1 MCACAHVR
9 AVIDEKLI
17 DKIDSKLGLVE
28 KVLME
33 SEARNLAALQKK
45 SSPTGGS
52 SARVSVA
59 KYQVS

>member
-1 MCACAHVR
+1 MR